1 MKNIK
6 YKFKILMIII
16 FTLVGMLAGYNIG
29 NFISSHWYNDLG
41 QPNQDFYEMIKI
53 FFNLA
58 STLLFG
64 IACLFIFKDDIKSK
78 N

>member
-41 QPNQDFYEMIKI
+41 QTNQGFYEMIKI
-53 FFNLA
+53 FFNVD

-64 IACLFIFKDDIKSK
+64 TACLYIFKDDIK

>member
-29 NFISSHWYNDLG
+29 NFISSYWYNDLG
-41 QPNQDFYEMIKI
+41 QTNQGFYEMIKI
-53 FFNLA
+53 FFNVA
-58 STLLFG
+58 ST
-64 IACLFIFKDDIKSK
+64 I
-78 N
+78 

>member
-1 MKNIK
+1 MKNTK
-6 YKFKILMIII
+6 YKSKILMIII
-16 FTLVGMLAGYNIG
+16 YTLVGMLAGYNIG
-29 NFISSHWYNDLG
+29 NFISSHWYNDLV

-58 STLLFG
+58 TTLLFG
-64 IACLFIFKDDIKSK
+64 TACLYIFKDDIK

>member
-16 FTLVGMLAGYNIG
+16 FTLVGMLAGYNSG

-41 QPNQDFYEMIKI
+41 QTNQGFYEMIKI
-53 FFNLA
+53 FFNVA

-64 IACLFIFKDDIKSK
+64 TACLYIFKDDIK

>member
-1 MKNIK
+1 MKNTK
-6 YKFKILMIII
+6 YKSKILMISIY
-16 FTLVGMLAGYNIG
+16 TLVGMLAGYNIG
-29 NFISSHWYNDLG
+29 NFISSHWHNDLG

-58 STLLFG
+58 TTLLFG
-64 IACLFIFKDDIKSK
+64 TACLYIFKDDIK